1 MTPLENLTESLK
13 AWRKTR
19 HPRFA
24 LVAEFATKRALP
36 EPRPLVGAG
45 AKKADTEAWLELLD
59 EGDVLDVPRLV
70 EAVGGARSQVA
81 AERLLLL
88 AKLDD
93 PRVVTGVLTWLE
105 APPYRARTALPFFR
119 ACAKVLAEANDPRVR
134 DALLD
139 LATRYKS
146 IVDSSVGDDIALL
159 LRRTA
164 ESIDQVKPGPLSPAL
179 EKKAVEL
186 EALFETERAQLK
198 RTAKAEQTSQQS
210 DDALLAAV
218 YASPDDDGPRL
229 VFADAL
235 TERGEVR
242 GEFIALQ
249 IQRARGTSTPAG
261 LRRERE
267 LIGPTKHKAEWG
279 FPLTQGGDCRF
290 SRGFPVHLE
299 LQPKTAKA
307 LIGNPALR
315 TVQTLGGLNRGL
327 AQKTGKALLEHE
339 TARHLQHVGILP
351 RELLEKLEGDL
362 LWPGVSLG
370 FIPMQHELARFP
382 RTTKLEVHQ
391 PWGTPLDSEAFQGQT
406 KLTSLEVINAAPDL
420 FAHVPNLTRLRLARQ
435 FSPEEL
441 KAALAPLTKLTS
453 LELWGMPPP
462 GALPTTL
469 TELTCQNDT
478 RVRVEP
484 LVASLPRLRVLNLG
498 NANVAAKDLAALL
511 SQREALAQL
520 QRLVLG
526 TYSFEAPF
534 TPQGQLLVRGLYEFK
549 NELLRIL
556 SALAELP
563 PDVVQ
568 RVVLR
573 PVHRD
578 PNSWLGPEPAA
589 AIVEKVRASTKLPVS
604 LEWY

>member
-1 MTPLENLTESLK
+1 MTPLEILNESLK

-19 HPRFA
+19 NPRFG
-24 LVAEFATKRALP
+24 LLAELATKRALP

-45 AKKADTEAWLELLD
+45 AKKADTEAWLKLLD
-59 EGDVLDVPRLV
+59 KGDALDVVRLV
-70 EAVGGARSQVA
+70 AAVGGARSQVA

-119 ACAKVLAEANDPRVR
+119 ACAKVLAESNDPRVR
-134 DALLD
+134 GELLD
-139 LATRYKS
+139 LATRYKG

-164 ESIDQVKPGPLSPAL
+164 ESIDQVKPGPLSPAM

-210 DDALLAAV
+210 DEALLAAV

-235 TERGEVR
+235 TERGDVR

-249 IQRARGTSTPAG
+249 IQRARGTSTPVT

-267 LIGPTKHKAEWG
+267 LIGASKNKAEWS
-279 FPLTQGGDCRF
+279 FPLSQGGDCRF
-290 SRGFPVHLE
+290 SRGFPVELE

-307 LIGNPALR
+307 IIGHPALR
-315 TVQTLGGLNRGL
+315 TVQKLGGLNRGL

-339 TARHLQHVGILP
+339 TAKHLQRVGILP
-351 RELLEKLEGDL
+351 RELLEKLEGEFP
-362 LWPGVSLG
+362 WPELSLG
-370 FIPMQHELARFP
+370 FIPTKSELARFP
-382 RTTKLEVHQ
+382 RVTKLEVHQ
-391 PWGTPLDSEAFQGQT
+391 PWGTPLDAAAFEGQANLTALEA
-406 KLTSLEVINAAPDL
+406 INVTPEL
-420 FAHVPNLTRLRLARQ
+420 FTHLPNLTRLRLAGQ
-435 FSPEEL
+435 LAPEVL
-441 KAALAPLTKLTS
+441 RAALAPLKKLSS
-453 LELWGMPPP
+453 LELGWMPQP
-462 GALPTTL
+462 GTVPTSV
-469 TELTCQNDT
+469 TELECRYETGAK
-478 RVRVEP
+478 VEA
-484 LVASLPRLRVLNLG
+484 LVGSLPKLMSLDLG
-498 NANVAAKDLAALL
+498 NSNLAARDLKALL
-511 SQREALAQL
+511 SQRESLSRL
-520 QRLVLG
+520 QRLELG
-526 TYSFEAPF
+526 NYTFEAPF
-534 TPQGQLLVRGLYEFK
+534 TAKGQLSVRGLYGVET
-549 NELLRIL
+549 ELTRIL
-556 SALAELP
+556 NVLAELP

-573 PVHRD
+573 PIHAD
-578 PNSWLGPEPAA
+578 PNSWLGPEPEA
-589 AIVEKVRASTKLPVS
+589 AIVEKVRASTKLPVA